1 MVCTAVSNCRPGVKC
16 RGSMSDLR
24 AVYGLEFFLDVADLS
39 PSLPYRKL
47 VSEQMVK
54 KQMDFAWSAI
64 YLCLVLNG

>member
-1 MVCTAVSNCRPGVKC
+1 
-16 RGSMSDLR
+16 MSDLR